1 MYRNILFY
9 IVVSSVTVGC
19 ATVPPP
25 PPPPEPV
32 VLRAERAEALLQTLL
47 ALGLDYRYGG
57 SSHATGFDCSGLVA
71 HVYQE
76 AWGVRMPRTSLE
88 QSRRGVPVAIDELQ
102 AGDLVFYNT
111 LNRPFS
117 HVGIY
122 VGDGR
127 FVHAP
132 KTGARVRVE
141 SLKSGYWMQRF
152 NGARRLEL

>member
-1 MYRNILFY
+1 MVRNLLFC
-9 IVVSSVTVGC
+9 IVLSGC
-19 ATVPPP
+19 AAVQAPPP
-25 PPPPEPV
+25 PPTQPV
-32 VLRAERAEALLQTLL
+32 AVRAERAEALLQTLL
-47 ALGLDYRYGG
+47 ALGLDYRHGG

-71 HVYQE
+71 HIYQQ
-76 AWGVRMPRTSLE
+76 AWGVRLPRSSVE
-88 QSRRGVPVAIDELQ
+88 QSRHGTPVALEELQ

-132 KTGARVRVE
+132 KSGARVRVE
-141 SLKSGYWMQRF
+141 SVKSTYWMQRF
-152 NGARRLEL
+152 NGARRIEPVS